1 MCSPTSCPNALDGS
15 SNGVLLSWDPT
26 DLYHCTW
33 SHGHA
38 YGEPLLTHTCARTHT
53 CSSRYTHTAI
63 SPPACRHHARAPH
76 CQINCSAALCT
87 RISSSMHPVL
97 PPPPHTGCSSPTDV
111 RRCASGRAKPYTLSL
126 HPQALLMLPT
136 KTTWWEAPSPQTR
149 SQGGPKGDDG
159 TLKKPRSPSSTPTL
173 QRGSPSPPTPRTH
186 LRLSSSPAATRRQ
199 VRPVEMLLPPRQSMA
214 SFVPAPPPQVDGADT
229 RHSAP

>member
-38 YGEPLLTHTCARTHT
+38 YGEPLLTHTCARTHM

-97 PPPPHTGCSSPTDV
+97 PPPP
-111 RRCASGRAKPYTLSL
+111 ASRLLQPYKCVQMCQRACKAL
-126 HPQALLMLPT
+126 H
-136 KTTWWEAPSPQTR
+136 APSP
-149 SQGGPKGDDG
+149 P
-159 TLKKPRSPSSTPTL
+159 PSSVDAPHEDNL
-173 QRGSPSPPTPRTH
+173 VGSPLAPNPLPRGT
-186 LRLSSSPAATRRQ
+186 
-199 VRPVEMLLPPRQSMA
+199 E
-214 SFVPAPPPQVDGADT
+214 G
-229 RHSAP
+229 